1 MSLRSVDQLLLETLF
16 FVLLK
21 DELLRKLFVSVLHLS
36 NLLLIKLGQQ
46 DRLVRL
52 RLERPTDLRCSAA
65 SNSSI
70 PELNATEATTFLLA
84 LFCRGA
90 LGEHLTLLEP
100 LSQQLLTAHL
110 LADGVGRELLD
121 GVLARDELRP
131 LVVEVIYLFMHDVP
145 PLLKHI
151 VEDLLE
157 SSQVIVVTNRRQLS
171 NQDRV
176 LIFLGTLVSNLHL
189 EIRHL
194 FLFDV

>member
-70 PELNATEATTFLLA
+70 PELSATEAPTFLLA

-90 LGEHLTLLEP
+90 LGEHLTLLKP

-110 LADGVGRELLD
+110 LADGVGRELLE
-121 GVLARDELRP
+121 GALARDELRP

-145 PLLKHI
+145 PLL
-151 VEDLLE
+151 
-157 SSQVIVVTNRRQLS
+157 
-171 NQDRV
+171 
-176 LIFLGTLVSNLHL
+176 
-189 EIRHL
+189 
-194 FLFDV
+194 

>member
-16 FVLLK
+16 FILLK
-21 DELLRKLFVSVLHLS
+21 DELFRKLFVSVLHLS
-36 NLLLIKLGQQ
+36 NLLLIKLAQH

-65 SNSSI
+65 SNGSI
-70 PELNATEATTFLLA
+70 PEQIASEATTFKLT

-90 LGEHLTLLEP
+90 LGEHLTLLET
-100 LSQQLLTAHL
+100 LSQHLLTAHL
-110 LADGVGRELLD
+110 LADGVGRELLES
-121 GVLARDELRP
+121 GFAGDELRP
-131 LVVEVIYLFMHDVP
+131 LVVKVIYFFMHDVP
-145 PLLKHI
+145 PLFQQI

-157 SSQVIVVTNRRQLS
+157 SGQVIVVTNCCQLS

-189 EIRHL
+189 EI
-194 FLFDV
+194 